1 MRNLMLAACV
11 LATTASAA
19 LAGGYVAPVVEAQPV
34 VVASPTSNPSVFPV
48 IVLVLVGLVYATSS
62 RGKK

>member
-11 LATTASAA
+11 LATTATAA
-19 LAGGYVAPVVEAQPV
+19 LSGGYVAPTVEAKPIV
-34 VVASPTSNPSVFPV
+34 AASPSSNPSVFPV

-62 RGKK
+62 RGKD